1 MIGDALN
8 RELISDLRLDYPPE
22 TEKHILSVLGRMEK
36 RAIISGRIMLLWLIV
51 TGTAACILIH
61 AGFPWIAIEVFLTN
75 FVSVLVAN
83 HFNAQYKTVKGLHDW
98 VLINNVIRGFK

>member
-22 TEKHILSVLGRMEK
+22 TEEQLLSVLKRMER
-36 RAIISGRIMLLWLIV
+36 RAVISTRIMLLWLIV

-61 AGFPWIAIEVFLTN
+61 AGFPGIAIAVLITN
-75 FVSVLVAN
+75 FVSVLLAN
-83 HFNAQYKTVKGLHDW
+83 NFKVQYETVKGLHDW